1 MNNKQKTADFISRV
15 AEDRPHHYGNYGLM
29 RSIYLQKY
37 RPALYAKMQQEGTL
51 EKHLMEVDTAAHS
64 RYQELVIEKEQALE
78 KETSM
83 PPNRIDRFDKMRRV
97 WEEADTAVK
106 KELIYV

>member
-1 MNNKQKTADFISRV
+1 MNNKKKTADSISRTA
-15 AEDRPHHYGNYGLM
+15 AERLHHYGNYGLM
-29 RSIYLQKY
+29 RRIFLQRY

-51 EKHLMEVDTAAHS
+51 EKHLMEVDTAAHR
-64 RYQELVIEKEQALE
+64 RYKELVMEKEQALE
-78 KETSM
+78 KEASESLHCT
-83 PPNRIDRFDKMRRV
+83 DRFDKMRRV